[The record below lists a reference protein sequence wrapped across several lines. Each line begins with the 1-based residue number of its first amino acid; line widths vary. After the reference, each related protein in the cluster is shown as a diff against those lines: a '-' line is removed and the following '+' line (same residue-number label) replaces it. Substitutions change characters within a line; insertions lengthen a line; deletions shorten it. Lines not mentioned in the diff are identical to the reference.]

1 MHFVTPVTTVTCKT
15 EILVNQLALLALNN
29 FSSEQAG
36 DKPHTI
42 QCNIEILITAA
53 TSRLTF
59 FHLNWRVIHL
69 LQFGVTWKY

>member
-15 EILVNQLALLALNN
+15 EILLSISLLALNI

-36 DKPHTI
+36 DMPHTI
-42 QCNIEILITAA
+42 QFNIEILITAA
-53 TSRLTF
+53 TSRLNF

-69 LQFGVTWKY
+69 IQFGVT